1 MPSEIVRAAE
11 HDRDRSLGWLG
22 VKWIE
27 YFCVHGPGDI
37 QGRPLLH
44 TEEDAIPLSNEL
56 VALTVD
62 CYALNDRGQRLYD
75 STFYSRPKGADKSG
89 HAARIALFEALGPCR
104 FAGWARGGE
113 VFEWMDFRYVYRPG
127 EPMGRRITYPFLRIL
142 ATEEGQ
148 TGNVYDSVYL
158 NLSEG
163 PLREAFSRKDDVG
176 LTRVFLPGGGE
187 IRPSTAS
194 SAAKD
199 GGKETWTNF
208 DETHLYI
215 LPELLRMHSTVR
227 RNMAKRRDAEP
238 WSFESSTMY
247 EPGRNSVAEQ
257 THTLAKSMASGK
269 ARVSRLLFDHR
280 EGFPDTDMDDEDAL
294 RRSLIEAYG
303 DASAYMPIER
313 IIHERFDTR
322 NDQIDWQ
329 RYFLNQARSGASKA
343 FNLDAWYANARPMQY
358 IENGEKITLGFD
370 GSLVDDAT
378 ALIATHLRT
387 GFQWPLGIWESD
399 GPEWEIDKRM
409 VSATVAEA
417 FATYEVVYL
426 YADPSKWE
434 TQLAEWGGAHG
445 EKKVLSVPTV
455 RVRQMAQTLKAY
467 AGAIVAGEQTHNG
480 NPVFRRHIGN
490 AHKALQNFRDDDDS
504 PLWLIRKDRPMSANK
519 IDAAMAGALSWQA
532 RLDAISEGLLNQE
545 TNTEV
550 FFV

>member
-1 MPSEIVRAAE
+1 MPSEIVRASE
-11 HDRDRSLGWLG
+11 HDRNRSLGWLA
-22 VKWIE
+22 VAWIE
-27 YFCVHGPGDI
+27 YFAIHGPGDI
-37 QGRPLLH
+37 QGRPLLSS
-44 TEEDAIPLSNEL
+44 EEDAIPLSNEL
-56 VALTVD
+56 AALTAD

-75 STFYSRPKGADKSG
+75 SVFYSRPKGADKSG

-104 FAGWARGGE
+104 FAGWAKGGE
-113 VFEWMDFRYVYRPG
+113 VFEWMDFRYVYEPG
-127 EPMGRRITYPFLRIL
+127 DPMGRRITYPFLRIL

-163 PLREAFSRKDDVG
+163 PLREAFSRRDDVG

-343 FNLDAWYANARPMQY
+343 FNLDAWNANARPMQY
-358 IENGEKITLGFD
+358 IENGEKIVLGFD

-545 TNTEV
+545 TNAEV
-550 FFV
+550 IFV